1 MREPLWLRVLTASL
15 AVLGILGVSGFCDG
29 ARTQPAVSSAA
40 HPSWP
45 VIVPVTPR
53 VTHPVPVNSPLAYVA
68 ARVTARAPIARVLL
82 LIDGRRVTP
91 ELAGRDRMHL
101 SIFYQPRHLAP
112 GMHCVYVA
120 AWDTAG
126 SYGWRQWDL
135 RITPTRDAAALSS
148 SAVFGAEDDSAIWH
162 R

>member
-1 MREPLWLRVLTASL
+1 MRGPLWLRVLTASL
-15 AVLGILGVSGFCDG
+15 AVLGILGVSGFCHG

-91 ELAGRDRMHL
+91 EIAGRDRMHL
-101 SIFYQPRHLAP
+101 SIFSQPRHLAP

-120 AWDTAG
+120 AWDAAG
-126 SYGWRQWDL
+126 SSGWRQWDL
-135 RITPTRDAAALSS
+135 RITPTRDAAALPDN
-148 SAVFGAEDDSAIWH
+148 ARPAA
-162 R
+162 

>member
-1 MREPLWLRVLTASL
+1 MREPLWLRVLAANL
-15 AVLGILGVSGFCDG
+15 AVLGILGVSGFCQG

-45 VIVPVTPR
+45 VIVPVTPGL
-53 VTHPVPVNSPLAYVA
+53 THPVPVNSPLAYVA
-68 ARVTARAPIARVLL
+68 ARVTAPAPIARVLL
-82 LIDGRRVTP
+82 LIDGRRGTP
-91 ELAGRDRMHL
+91 EIAGRDRMHL

-112 GMHCVYVA
+112 GIHCVYVA

-135 RITPTRDAAALSS
+135 RIMPTREVPAPSS
-148 SAVFGAEDDSAIWH
+148 SAIFGAEDDSAI
-162 R
+162 